1 MKNEKV
7 VTKKEDNISEEFK
20 NALKKAELYSDSM
33 DMSEKAIYE
42 QLVSDFGEKFTTEE
56 ANYVINNLK

>member
-56 ANYVINNLK
+56 ANYAINNLK